1 MEPNGVPPGREN
13 VDRQDENA
21 PLLVLALNIAD
32 WISVHGIDSLSKQPA
47 ACNGSDSTKPQ
58 GVR

>member
-1 MEPNGVPPGREN
+1 MEPNGIPPGREN

-47 ACNGSDSTKPQ
+47 AGDGGDRAKSQ